1 MADDSDKLSGA
12 EEYITATI
20 ALTEK
25 LAPDQEKSLR
35 DALEKLSTFA
45 LRARE
50 VDARKILLCYDPAR
64 TSQKK
69 LLELIRQAGGQLAH
83 IESAGRC
90 RSKARPGSISGT
102 L

>member
-1 MADDSDKLSGA
+1 MADDSDKLSGS

-45 LRARE
+45 LLARE

-83 IESAGRC
+83 IESE
-90 RSKARPGSISGT
+90 GSPLLATIFPAPPPAA
-102 L
+102 